1 MKTSTPIAK
10 GAGRLPLRAP
20 AVTTSKEGASTV
32 PPRRG
37 RRATTI
43 DGPDPVD
50 LHVGARVRLRRL
62 LLGLSQSQLGDAIG
76 MTFQQVQ
83 KYEKGANRISAS
95 MLHRISHVLHIP
107 ISFFFDAMPD
117 TIQIMAVS
125 DVEDVL
131 IRPES
136 ADVLLHYY
144 QIPESLRLSLL
155 QLLKAMARRR

>member
-1 MKTSTPIAK
+1 LS
-10 GAGRLPLRAP
+10 G
-20 AVTTSKEGASTV
+20 

-50 LHVGARVRLRRL
+50 LHVGARVKLRRL

-83 KYEKGANRISAS
+83 KYEKGENRISAS

-107 ISFFFDAMPD
+107 ISFFLTPCP
-117 TIQIMAVS
+117 S
-125 DVEDVL
+125 L
-131 IRPES
+131 YRPP
-136 ADVLLHYY
+136 LCMM
-144 QIPESLRLSLL
+144 LR
-155 QLLKAMARRR
+155 KMC